1 MAPAGS
7 LMPLEF
13 KDCLTDSPEFRK
25 KLQSHEKELDRT
37 SQAIK
42 SLTKEIKNLVEA
54 AKNLSIAQKNLMSR
68 LKSFAHDPNQANLTE
83 DEVVISQSFNAF
95 AQIIKMVEEERQRML
110 DRAEDHIIGPL
121 EAFRKDA
128 IGGAKER
135 RKKFEKQTQKF
146 YQSQERYLN
155 LSTKKDDQVL
165 QEADASLDMEHRHFV
180 QASLEYVFL
189 LQEVQERKKFEFVE
203 IILSHTYSWLTFYH
217 QGHEVYN
224 DYKNYM
230 TDLQQRIQRTRENF
244 NATRQ
249 EAELLKNK
257 MSEIQ
262 DPGSMNRMFTRQGYL
277 YLMEKKAFGTT
288 NWTKYYCYYQKETK
302 EFRMIPYNQIQQKLE
317 MTLKSCVRRSADSI
331 DKRFCLDLTV
341 QMHDKEKGP
350 TLQVLTMQTLS
361 EEDCK
366 RWMDAM
372 DGKEPIYACPSNLN
386 VVQKESTLL
395 DEFGLNF
402 ISKAIAILESKGLED
417 QGLYRLVG
425 VSSKVTKLLNMG
437 LDPNKADK
445 LVLEDPAEWEVKT
458 ITSAI
463 KQYFRTLP
471 EPLMTYELHNDFI
484 AAAKK
489 ANAEKKE
496 KEKKERKHINLTH
509 QLVHKLPETNF
520 KVLKTLIQHLCN
532 VAKKSDKNLMT
543 VSNLG
548 VCFGPTLLRPEEESV
563 AAIMDIKF
571 CNIVVEILIEHF
583 DTIFNTVPPSPLELL
598 PSEGPLK
605 QNSLPSGS
613 SSSTPKSSPTPTA
626 HSPSGGS
633 TSNNQHLSQGVPP
646 LKANQPVLQT
656 VVTSFTTSEP
666 QTVHFGNQQQQSQH
680 QQQASSTPGMLR
692 SEATSNLKNQ
702 SGSHANHQLHHSHY
716 HHSNR
721 PPGGGGG
728 GGVPPPPSST
738 HIWPHGGHS
747 ASTSSLNSGLVSQT
761 SLTSLTSGVGSLY
774 DVVSSSNNNINLSN
788 NNPLR
793 ASTRPSGP
801 TNGRL
806 GGGPLS
812 FVNPLSDRGE
822 GVGSSS
828 SSCESLSSRSSRDL
842 PLPLPHPPQPAPTTS
857 LSSSS
862 SPQTSK
868 RLQQPPPPVPHHHY
882 LSSHHPSHFHH
893 PFLHNGEPTT
903 PQQRGERIP
912 PSQHHH
918 HHFSSLSSATSSSA
932 RLGTAYPPTYKQH
945 METLCKRQSLEHLY
959 SSIRTSLSGSQ
970 SSSALPTLASVCA
983 SSTTSVLTGTTTA
996 NGIASVLPRKRV
1008 RTLYACVGENDSE
1021 LSFEPN
1027 QILTNVRPSKEPGWL
1042 EGTLNGRHGL
1052 IPENYVE
1059 YIDDKGSLPTL
1070 ISQRNTDV

>member
-1 MAPAGS
+1 M
-7 LMPLEF
+7 
-13 KDCLTDSPEFRK
+13 
-25 KLQSHEKELDRT
+25 
-37 SQAIK
+37 
-42 SLTKEIKNLVEA
+42 
-54 AKNLSIAQKNLMSR
+54 
-68 LKSFAHDPNQANLTE
+68 
-83 DEVVISQSFNAF
+83 SFN
-95 AQIIKMVEEERQRML
+95 ILGYK
-110 DRAEDHIIGPL
+110 
-121 EAFRKDA
+121 
-128 IGGAKER
+128 
-135 RKKFEKQTQKF
+135 
-146 YQSQERYLN
+146 
-155 LSTKKDDQVL
+155 
-165 QEADASLDMEHRHFV
+165 EADASLDMEHRHFV

-230 TDLQQRIQRTRENF
+230 TDLQQRIQR
-244 NATRQ
+244 
-249 EAELLKNK
+249 
-257 MSEIQ
+257 IQ

-471 EPLMTYELHNDFI
+471 EPLMTYDLHNDFI

-633 TSNNQHLSQGVPP
+633 TSNNQHLSQGAP

-680 QQQASSTPGMLR
+680 QQQASNTPGMLR

-702 SGSHANHQLHHSHY
+702 SGSHANHQHHHSHF

-721 PPGGGGG
+721 PPGGG

-747 ASTSSLNSGLVSQT
+747 ASTSSLNSGIVSQT

-806 GGGPLS
+806 GGPLS

-862 SPQTSK
+862 SPQTS
-868 RLQQPPPPVPHHHY
+868 
-882 LSSHHPSHFHH
+882 
-893 PFLHNGEPTT
+893 
-903 PQQRGERIP
+903 
-912 PSQHHH
+912 
-918 HHFSSLSSATSSSA
+918 A

-945 METLCKRQSLEHLY
+945 MET
-959 SSIRTSLSGSQ
+959 
-970 SSSALPTLASVCA
+970 
-983 SSTTSVLTGTTTA
+983 
-996 NGIASVLPRKRV
+996 KRV

>member
-1 MAPAGS
+1 
-7 LMPLEF
+7 
-13 KDCLTDSPEFRK
+13 
-25 KLQSHEKELDRT
+25 
-37 SQAIK
+37 
-42 SLTKEIKNLVEA
+42 
-54 AKNLSIAQKNLMSR
+54 
-68 LKSFAHDPNQANLTE
+68 
-83 DEVVISQSFNAF
+83 
-95 AQIIKMVEEERQRML
+95 
-110 DRAEDHIIGPL
+110 
-121 EAFRKDA
+121 
-128 IGGAKER
+128 
-135 RKKFEKQTQKF
+135 
-146 YQSQERYLN
+146 
-155 LSTKKDDQVL
+155 
-165 QEADASLDMEHRHFV
+165 MEHRHFV

-484 AAAKK
+484 AAAK
-489 ANAEKKE
+489 
-496 KEKKERKHINLTH
+496 KKERKHINLTH

-862 SPQTSK
+862 SPQT
-868 RLQQPPPPVPHHHY
+868 
-882 LSSHHPSHFHH
+882 
-893 PFLHNGEPTT
+893 
-903 PQQRGERIP
+903 I
-912 PSQHHH
+912 
-918 HHFSSLSSATSSSA
+918 
-932 RLGTAYPPTYKQH
+932 
-945 METLCKRQSLEHLY
+945 
-959 SSIRTSLSGSQ
+959 
-970 SSSALPTLASVCA
+970 
-983 SSTTSVLTGTTTA
+983 
-996 NGIASVLPRKRV
+996 
-1008 RTLYACVGENDSE
+1008 
-1021 LSFEPN
+1021 
-1027 QILTNVRPSKEPGWL
+1027 RPSKEPGWL